1 MCSMFLASS
10 LLMGGMMM
18 GTKRVVIYDEGERHV
33 VYTLSGDP
41 QRAVAA
47 AGIELGADDEITC
60 SGDLSQGFGV
70 VQVER
75 AFPVLITAARNS
87 ASSQRYTTPRTIC
100 PPRCRAFWPM
110 PASLWGSRIWYIL
123 HRKKN

>member
-1 MCSMFLASS
+1 METKKKSRLIPMCSMFLASS

-70 VQVER
+70 V
-75 AFPVLITAARNS
+75 
-87 ASSQRYTTPRTIC
+87 
-100 PPRCRAFWPM
+100 
-110 PASLWGSRIWYIL
+110 
-123 HRKKN
+123 